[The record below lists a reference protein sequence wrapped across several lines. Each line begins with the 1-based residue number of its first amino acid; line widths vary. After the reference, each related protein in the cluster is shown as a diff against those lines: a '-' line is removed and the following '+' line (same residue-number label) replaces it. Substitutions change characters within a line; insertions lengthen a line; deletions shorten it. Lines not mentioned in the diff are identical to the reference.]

1 MTGMCS
7 NIQTHTSTEES
18 WFLNPRKT
26 KACIIIN
33 THKEQACTK
42 QTYI

>member
-7 NIQTHTSTEES
+7 NIQTPTSTDKS
-18 WFLNPRKT
+18 CFLIARKT
-26 KACIIIN
+26 HICTIKN

-42 QTYI
+42 QT